1 VKPENRLN
9 QPAAAEPNHGTTLQQ
24 VERRSHTRFPV
35 SISAEVTELKTR
47 AGITGRATDLGVGGC
62 YVDTMNPFPEGTQ
75 VGVCFHSCEQTFR
88 CRACVTHAL
97 IGRGMG
103 LAFTEAAPDQKASLL
118 DWVSEL
124 GGEPEAK
131 SRHDAEAEIMFSAGS
146 GPAKQPSAKDDV
158 RELVALLVR
167 KRLLTE
173 SETARFRDEP
183 SE

>member
-1 VKPENRLN
+1 MKRADVLHQPIRPEPSSPVNAN
-9 QPAAAEPNHGTTLQQ
+9 QL
-24 VERRSHTRFPV
+24 ERRSNTRFPV
-35 SISAEVTELKTR
+35 SISAEVVELKSR
-47 AGITGRATDLGVGGC
+47 ARVTGRATDLGVGGC
-62 YVDTMNPFPEGTQ
+62 YVDTLTPFPEGTR
-75 VGVCFHSCEQTFR
+75 VDVCFHSRERTFR
-88 CRACVTHAL
+88 CLACVTFAV
-97 IGRGMG
+97 IGGGMG

-131 SRHDAEAEIMFSAGS
+131 SRHDAESESILGAGS
-146 GPAKQPSAKDDV
+146 GMAKQPSAKDDV

>member
-1 VKPENRLN
+1 
-9 QPAAAEPNHGTTLQQ
+9 
-24 VERRSHTRFPV
+24 
-35 SISAEVTELKTR
+35 
-47 AGITGRATDLGVGGC
+47 
-62 YVDTMNPFPEGTQ
+62 
-75 VGVCFHSCEQTFR
+75 
-88 CRACVTHAL
+88 
-97 IGRGMG
+97 MG